1 MARFHKQTAARQVH
15 LNRCL
20 ENIIRP
26 VAGPMQTKRERT
38 HIGVM
43 HWLHIDKSVVDGSAA
58 GIFAHVHFIGGA
70 SMLACLLAT
79 GCSLPLVVPCAP
91 EEVLE

>member
-26 VAGPMQTKRERT
+26 VAGLMQTKRERT
-38 HIGVM
+38 HIGIM
-43 HWLHIDKSVVDGSAA
+43 H
-58 GIFAHVHFIGGA
+58 
-70 SMLACLLAT
+70 
-79 GCSLPLVVPCAP
+79 
-91 EEVLE
+91 